1 MAFVEVYSSNVSV
14 TVGNATRA
22 SELNNVA
29 TNADAVRERYVIA
42 HHMTNTA
49 VANED
54 GFHKGDRTD
63 VSWFYMKTTGNVTAK
78 YFCLYGDTTVAG
90 GAVRLHL
97 GTTTVAPT
105 ATQGGIIMVGTGAF
119 I

>member
-1 MAFVEVYSSNVSV
+1 MAFVEVYTANVSV

-22 SELNNVA
+22 SEANNIA
-29 TNADAVRERYVIA
+29 TNADAVKERYVIA

-63 VSWFYMKTTGNVTAK
+63 PSWFYMKSTGNATAK
-78 YFCLYGDTTVAG
+78 YFCLYGDTTQSG
-90 GAVRLHL
+90 GLVRLHL
-97 GTTTVAPT
+97 ATTTVAPT
-105 ATQGGIIMVGTGAF
+105 ATQGYVLMTGT